1 MSAENF
7 CLPDLIVVDANCDE
21 YHALAIALRRHDVH
35 IRLFATGTDALRAI
49 DVFPSTLWIV
59 NFRLPDISGV
69 CLLKLIRR
77 RLRRCRVILV
87 GNDYSA
93 ADELAARSAGATA
106 YVCKP
111 ASVAWVKGYRTRCRS
126 PAIRAGPGHF
136 M

>member
-1 MSAENF
+1 MNAEKL
-7 CLPDLIVVDANCDE
+7 CLPEVVVVDANCDD
-21 YHALAIALRRHDVH
+21 YHALAVALRLHDVH
-35 IRLFATGTDALRAI
+35 IRLLATGTDALRAM
-49 DVFPSTLWIV
+49 DVFPSTLYIV
-59 NFRLPDISGV
+59 NIRLPDISGV
-69 CLLKLIRR
+69 GLLQLIRH

-87 GNDYSA
+87 GDNYSA

-111 ASVAWVKGYRTRCRS
+111 TSVAWVKRYRTRCRS